1 MKSGFVAILGRPN
14 AGKSTLLN
22 ALTGE
27 KVAIVSAKPQTT
39 RNRIA
44 GVVEVAARKKGPL
57 QPAQEAAQIVFV
69 DTPGVHK
76 PGSHLDRRMLQEV
89 YEALETRDLVLV
101 LMDATRRVQL
111 EEAAGTGAGEEIGT
125 DASEVSPVSK
135 ARPGALGISLEPPA
149 GFTFESTESAVPQ
162 DPASVDGEAAGAPSI
177 SLEAPAGFNFE
188 STESALPQDP
198 ASVGEAPA
206 AGTRVAAL
214 KAGKVA
220 GPGRKNER
228 TNWASEDEF
237 LFGLI
242 RKVDCPVFLLLT
254 KIDLVPKDQLL
265 PLIDTLTKHFSFAQ
279 VIPVSARKRDGL
291 DILVRK
297 IIDVLPT
304 GERYYPKDQYT
315 DQPQRFMV
323 AELIRE
329 SILVETGEEVPYAAA
344 VVIERFEEAEPPAP
358 PRKKNQPPARL
369 PLTRIAAAIYCER
382 DGQKAILIGKGGA
395 KLKEIGTGARRQ
407 IESLLGTR
415 VYLELHVIVEPGWRE
430 SKGFVE
436 SLDWRNQ
443 LERLAGEQVS
453 KKPSDDD

>member
-44 GVVEVAARKKGPL
+44 GVVEVPGRKGVHP
-57 QPAQEAAQIVFV
+57 AAQIVFV

-76 PGSHLDRRMLQEV
+76 PASQLDRRMLQEI

-111 EEAAGTGAGEEIGT
+111 EAAA
-125 DASEVSPVSK
+125 APV
-135 ARPGALGISLEPPA
+135 
-149 GFTFESTESAVPQ
+149 V
-162 DPASVDGEAAGAPSI
+162 
-177 SLEAPAGFNFE
+177 APATDDLVK
-188 STESALPQDP
+188 SQVSD
-198 ASVGEAPA
+198 
-206 AGTRVAAL
+206 
-214 KAGKVA
+214 A
-220 GPGRKNER
+220 GPGAPGQDEEVAFPAKHER

-242 RKVDCPVFLLLT
+242 RKLDCPVFLVLT
-254 KIDLVPKDQLL
+254 KIDLVHKDHLL
-265 PLIDTLTKHFSFAQ
+265 PLIDTLTRQFKFAEI
-279 VIPVSARKRDGL
+279 IPVSARKRDGL
-291 DILVRK
+291 DLLVRK
-297 IIDVLPT
+297 IVEVLPT

-329 SILVETGEEVPYAAA
+329 SILVETGEEVPYASA
-344 VVIERFEEAEPPAP
+344 VVIEQYEEPEPAPP
-358 PRKKNQPPARL
+358 PRKKGPPARL

-382 DGQKAILIGKGGA
+382 DGQKAILIGKGGS

-415 VYLELHVIVEPGWRE
+415 VYLELHVIVEPNWRE
-430 SKGFVE
+430 SKSFVE

-443 LERLAGEQVS
+443 LERIAGDRIANTPPDEEG
-453 KKPSDDD
+453 

>member
-1 MKSGFVAILGRPN
+1 MIATPGIEIRDNRVWEYPLKSGFVAILGRPN

-44 GVVEVAARKKGPL
+44 GVVEV
-57 QPAQEAAQIVFV
+57 PAQKGVHPAAQIVFV

-101 LMDATRRVQL
+101 LMDATRKVQL
-111 EEAAGTGAGEEIGT
+111 EAAAKPARHSTEEGG
-125 DASEVSPVSK
+125 VPQV
-135 ARPGALGISLEPPA
+135 PLLGPGISDAPTPA
-149 GFTFESTESAVPQ
+149 PKH
-162 DPASVDGEAAGAPSI
+162 D
-177 SLEAPAGFNFE
+177 
-188 STESALPQDP
+188 
-198 ASVGEAPA
+198 
-206 AGTRVAAL
+206 
-214 KAGKVA
+214 
-220 GPGRKNER
+220 R

-242 RKVDCPVFLLLT
+242 RKLDCPVFLVLT
-254 KIDLVPKDQLL
+254 KIDLVPKDHLL
-265 PLIDTLTKHFSFAQ
+265 PLIDTLTKQFNFAEI
-279 VIPVSARKRDGL
+279 IPVSARKRDGL

-297 IIDVLPT
+297 IVGALPT

-329 SILVETGEEVPYAAA
+329 SILVETGEEVPYASA
-344 VVIERFEEAEPPAP
+344 VVIERFDEPKPFV
-358 PRKKNQPPARL
+358 PRKKGAVPARA
-369 PLTRIAAAIYCER
+369 PLTSIAAAIYCER
-382 DGQKAILIGKGGA
+382 DGQKAILIGKGGT
-395 KLKEIGTGARRQ
+395 KLKEIGTAARRQ

-415 VYLELHVIVEPGWRE
+415 VYLELHVIVEPNWRE
-430 SKGFVE
+430 SKSFVE

-443 LERLAGEQVS
+443 LERLAGDQITE
-453 KKPSDDD
+453 KPLDEEE

>member
-39 RNRIA
+39 RNRIV
-44 GVVEVAARKKGPL
+44 GVVEVAARKGQHP
-57 QPAQEAAQIVFV
+57 AAQIVFV

-76 PGSHLDRRMLQEV
+76 PGTQLDRRMLQEV
-89 YEALETRDLVLV
+89 YEALETRDVVLV

-111 EEAAGTGAGEEIGT
+111 EAAAEPENT
-125 DASEVSPVSK
+125 
-135 ARPGALGISLEPPA
+135 PGAPEPDDPDA
-149 GFTFESTESAVPQ
+149 ALNPPEGFTFESS
-162 DPASVDGEAAGAPSI
+162 DSG
-177 SLEAPAGFNFE
+177 
-188 STESALPQDP
+188 LPQTPRLADKDL
-198 ASVGEAPA
+198 A
-206 AGTRVAAL
+206 AGTQIAPL
-214 KAGKVA
+214 SAGTSKVPA
-220 GPGRKNER
+220 SSPRRQR

-242 RKVDCPVFLLLT
+242 RKVDCPVFLVLT
-254 KIDLVPKDQLL
+254 KIDLVPKDHLL
-265 PLIDTLTKHFSFAQ
+265 PLIDTLTKQFNFAQ
-279 VIPVSARKRDGL
+279 IIPISARKRDGL

-297 IIDVLPT
+297 IVDALPK
-304 GERYYPKDQYT
+304 GERYYPADQYT

-329 SILVETGEEVPYAAA
+329 SILVETGEEVPYASA
-344 VVIERFEEAEPPAP
+344 VVIERFEEPAP
-358 PRKKNQPPARL
+358 FVPRKKGAVPARL

-395 KLKEIGTGARRQ
+395 KLKEIGTGARRK

-415 VYLELHVIVEPGWRE
+415 VYLELHVIVEPNWRE
-430 SKGFVE
+430 SKGFIE

-443 LERLAGEQVS
+443 LERLGTDQSRATDAPE
-453 KKPSDDD
+453 DE

>member
-1 MKSGFVAILGRPN
+1 LKSGFVAILGRPN
-14 AGKSTLLN
+14 VGKSTLLN

-44 GVVEVAARKKGPL
+44 GVVEVPARKGQHP
-57 QPAQEAAQIVFV
+57 AAQIVFV

-111 EEAAGTGAGEEIGT
+111 EAAAEPAEEHQ
-125 DASEVSPVSK
+125 
-135 ARPGALGISLEPPA
+135 
-149 GFTFESTESAVPQ
+149 VPQ
-162 DPASVDGEAAGAPSI
+162 VPLLGPAISSSEKKGKSSHGA
-177 SLEAPAGFNFE
+177 
-188 STESALPQDP
+188 
-198 ASVGEAPA
+198 
-206 AGTRVAAL
+206 
-214 KAGKVA
+214 
-220 GPGRKNER
+220 
-228 TNWASEDEF
+228 WASEDEF

-242 RKVDCPVFLLLT
+242 RKLDCPVFLVLT
-254 KIDLVPKDQLL
+254 KIDLVPKDHLL
-265 PLIDTLTKHFSFAQ
+265 PLIDTLTRQFNFAQ
-279 VIPVSARKRDGL
+279 IIPVSARKRDGL
-291 DILVRK
+291 DILVKK
-297 IIDVLPT
+297 IVEVLPT

-344 VVIERFEEAEPPAP
+344 VVIEQFEEPAP
-358 PRKKNQPPARL
+358 FVPRKKGAVPARL

-415 VYLELHVIVEPGWRE
+415 VYLQLHVIVEAGWRE
-430 SKGFVE
+430 SKSFIE

-443 LERLAGEQVS
+443 LERLATNRFTERAS
-453 KKPSDDD
+453 DEDDPTKKSS

>member
-1 MKSGFVAILGRPN
+1 LKSGFVAILGRPN

-44 GVVEVAARKKGPL
+44 GVVEVPARKGVHP
-57 QPAQEAAQIVFV
+57 AAQIVFV

-76 PGSHLDRRMLQEV
+76 PGSQLDRRMLQEV

-111 EEAAGTGAGEEIGT
+111 EEAATTNET
-125 DASEVSPVSK
+125 
-135 ARPGALGISLEPPA
+135 
-149 GFTFESTESAVPQ
+149 
-162 DPASVDGEAAGAPSI
+162 AGAPGPDSGTGD
-177 SLEAPAGFNFE
+177 STNPSSQAPK
-188 STESALPQDP
+188 
-198 ASVGEAPA
+198 
-206 AGTRVAAL
+206 R
-214 KAGKVA
+214 
-220 GPGRKNER
+220 ER

-242 RKVDCPVFLLLT
+242 RKLDCPVFLLLT
-254 KIDLVPKDQLL
+254 KIDLVAKDQLL
-265 PLIDTLTKHFSFAQ
+265 PLIDTLTRHFGFAQ
-279 VIPVSARKRDGL
+279 VITISARKRDGM
-291 DILVRK
+291 DILLRK
-297 IIDVLPT
+297 IVEVLPT
-304 GERYYPKDQYT
+304 GERFYPKDQYT

-329 SILVETGEEVPYAAA
+329 RILAETGEEVPYASA
-344 VVIERFEEAEPPAP
+344 VVIERYEEAEPPAP
-358 PRKKNQPPARL
+358 PRKKGQPPARL

-382 DGQKAILIGKGGA
+382 DGQKAILIGKGGS
-395 KLKEIGTGARRQ
+395 KLKDIGSSARRQ
-407 IESLLGTR
+407 IESLIGTR

-430 SKGFVE
+430 SPAFVE

-443 LERLAGEQVS
+443 LEKLATNQIVE
-453 KKPSDDD
+453 KPAEE

>member
-1 MKSGFVAILGRPN
+1 LKSGFVAILGRPN

-44 GVVEVAARKKGPL
+44 GVVEVPAHKGVHP
-57 QPAQEAAQIVFV
+57 AAQIVFV

-89 YEALETRDLVLV
+89 YEALETRDVVLV

-111 EEAAGTGAGEEIGT
+111 EEAAKPE
-125 DASEVSPVSK
+125 
-135 ARPGALGISLEPPA
+135 LEPEPP
-149 GFTFESTESAVPQ
+149 TEP
-162 DPASVDGEAAGAPSI
+162 G
-177 SLEAPAGFNFE
+177 
-188 STESALPQDP
+188 
-198 ASVGEAPA
+198 
-206 AGTRVAAL
+206 
-214 KAGKVA
+214 
-220 GPGRKNER
+220 GPGLDSETGDTSNANEPKPKRATPQKNER

-279 VIPVSARKRDGL
+279 IIPVSARKRDGL
-291 DILVRK
+291 DILTRK
-297 IIDVLPT
+297 IVDALPT

-329 SILVETGEEVPYAAA
+329 RILVETGEEVPYASA

-358 PRKKNQPPARL
+358 PRKKGQAPARL

-382 DGQKAILIGKGGA
+382 DGQKAILIGKGGS

-443 LERLAGEQVS
+443 LEKLAGDQVTE
-453 KKPSDDD
+453 KAPDKDE

>member
-44 GVVEVAARKKGPL
+44 GVVEVPARKGVHP
-57 QPAQEAAQIVFV
+57 AAQIVFV

-89 YEALETRDLVLV
+89 YEALETRDVVLV

-111 EEAAGTGAGEEIGT
+111 EAAAEPDSGA
-125 DASEVSPVSK
+125 
-135 ARPGALGISLEPPA
+135 
-149 GFTFESTESAVPQ
+149 
-162 DPASVDGEAAGAPSI
+162 VDGIAEEPTSGAKAPGDSVGLNVEVKTPTYQSGAPV
-177 SLEAPAGFNFE
+177 P
-188 STESALPQDP
+188 PP
-198 ASVGEAPA
+198 K
-206 AGTRVAAL
+206 R
-214 KAGKVA
+214 
-220 GPGRKNER
+220 ER

-242 RKVDCPVFLLLT
+242 RKLDCPVFLLLT
-254 KIDLVPKDQLL
+254 KIDLVAKDQLL
-265 PLIDTLTKHFSFAQ
+265 PLIDTLTRHFGFAQ

-297 IIDVLPT
+297 IVEALPV

-329 SILVETGEEVPYAAA
+329 SILVETGEEVPYASA
-344 VVIERFEEAEPPAP
+344 VVIERYEEAEPPAP
-358 PRKKNQPPARL
+358 PRKKGQAPARL
-369 PLTRIAAAIYCER
+369 PHTRIAAAIYCER
-382 DGQKAILIGKGGA
+382 DGQKAILIGKGGS
-395 KLKEIGTGARRQ
+395 KLKEIGTGARLK
-407 IESLLGTR
+407 IESLIGTR

-430 SKGFVE
+430 SKSFVE

-443 LERLAGEQVS
+443 LERLVGDQITA
-453 KKPSDDD
+453 KPRDEDGSV

>member
-1 MKSGFVAILGRPN
+1 LKSGFVAILGRPN

-22 ALTGE
+22 ALIGE

-44 GVVEVAARKKGPL
+44 GVVEVPARRGL
-57 QPAQEAAQIVFV
+57 HQAAQIVFV

-111 EEAAGTGAGEEIGT
+111 EETAAVDVDVLASSNSQPGTAG
-125 DASEVSPVSK
+125 P
-135 ARPGALGISLEPPA
+135 
-149 GFTFESTESAVPQ
+149 STP
-162 DPASVDGEAAGAPSI
+162 
-177 SLEAPAGFNFE
+177 
-188 STESALPQDP
+188 
-198 ASVGEAPA
+198 
-206 AGTRVAAL
+206 VAA
-214 KAGKVA
+214 ATFA
-220 GPGRKNER
+220 QDDSAAIRKQTER

-242 RKVDCPVFLLLT
+242 RKIDCPVFLVLT
-254 KIDLVPKDQLL
+254 KIDLVPKDHLL
-265 PLIDTLTKHFSFAQ
+265 PLIDTLTKRFNFAQ
-279 VIPVSARKRDGL
+279 IIPVSARKRDGL
-291 DILVRK
+291 DILLRK
-297 IIDVLPT
+297 IVDALPL

-329 SILVETGEEVPYAAA
+329 SILVETGEEVPYASA
-344 VVIERFEEAEPPAP
+344 VVIEQFEEPAP
-358 PRKKNQPPARL
+358 FVPRKKGAVPARA

-415 VYLELHVIVEPGWRE
+415 VYLELHVIVEPNWRE
-430 SKGFVE
+430 SKAFVE

-443 LERLAGEQVS
+443 LERLAGEQITE
-453 KKPSDDD
+453 KHPGEEE

>member
-1 MKSGFVAILGRPN
+1 LKSGFVAILGRPN

-44 GVVEVAARKKGPL
+44 GVVEVPARKGRHS
-57 QPAQEAAQIVFV
+57 AAQIVFV

-76 PGSHLDRRMLQEV
+76 PGSQLDRRMLQEV
-89 YEALETRDLVLV
+89 YEALETRDVVLV

-111 EEAAGTGAGEEIGT
+111 EEAAEI
-125 DASEVSPVSK
+125 
-135 ARPGALGISLEPPA
+135 PP
-149 GFTFESTESAVPQ
+149 ST
-162 DPASVDGEAAGAPSI
+162 
-177 SLEAPAGFNFE
+177 
-188 STESALPQDP
+188 
-198 ASVGEAPA
+198 PA
-206 AGTRVAAL
+206 AAPKHQRS
-214 KAGKVA
+214 
-220 GPGRKNER
+220 
-228 TNWASEDEF
+228 NWASEDEF

-242 RKVDCPVFLLLT
+242 RNLDCPVFLVLT
-254 KIDLVPKDQLL
+254 KIDLVPKDHLL
-265 PLIDTLTKHFSFAQ
+265 PLIDTLTKHFNFAQ
-279 VIPVSARKRDGL
+279 IIPVSARKRDGL
-291 DILVRK
+291 DLLTRK
-297 IIDVLPT
+297 IVEALPT

-329 SILVETGEEVPYAAA
+329 RILIETGEEVPYASA

-358 PRKKNQPPARL
+358 PRKTAVPGDGSMSQGRKKNQAPARL
-369 PLTRIAAAIYCER
+369 SLTRIAAAIYCER
-382 DGQKAILIGKGGA
+382 AGQKAILIGKGGS

-430 SKGFVE
+430 SRGFVE

-443 LERLAGEQVS
+443 LQRLAGEQVT
-453 KKPSDDD
+453 KPDQGE

>member
-1 MKSGFVAILGRPN
+1 LKSGFVAILGRPN

-44 GVVEVAARKKGPL
+44 GVVEVPARKGVHP
-57 QPAQEAAQIVFV
+57 AAQIVFV

-111 EEAAGTGAGEEIGT
+111 EAAAQPATDLAENPGTPIPTDGHPERTLSEAKGE
-125 DASEVSPVSK
+125 SK
-135 ARPGALGISLEPPA
+135 DLHLRVPQVLPLRPGIAEPP
-149 GFTFESTESAVPQ
+149 VP
-162 DPASVDGEAAGAPSI
+162 
-177 SLEAPAGFNFE
+177 
-188 STESALPQDP
+188 
-198 ASVGEAPA
+198 
-206 AGTRVAAL
+206 RH
-214 KAGKVA
+214 
-220 GPGRKNER
+220 ER

-242 RKVDCPVFLLLT
+242 SKLDCPVFLLLT
-254 KIDLVPKDQLL
+254 KIDLVPKDHLL
-265 PLIDTLTKHFSFAQ
+265 PLIDTLTRQFGFAQ
-279 VIPVSARKRDGL
+279 VIPISARKRDGL
-291 DILVRK
+291 DLLTRK
-297 IIDVLPT
+297 IIEVLPV

-329 SILVETGEEVPYAAA
+329 SILAETGEEVPYASA

-358 PRKKNQPPARL
+358 PRKKGQAPARL

-382 DGQKAILIGKGGA
+382 DGQKAILIGKGGS
-395 KLKEIGTGARRQ
+395 KLKEIGTSARLK

-415 VYLELHVIVEPGWRE
+415 VYLELHVIVEAGWRE
-430 SKGFVE
+430 SKSFVE

-443 LERLAGEQVS
+443 LERLAGDQITE
-453 KKPSDDD
+453 KPPGKDE

>member
-1 MKSGFVAILGRPN
+1 LKSGFVAILGRPN

-44 GVVEVAARKKGPL
+44 GVVEV
-57 QPAQEAAQIVFV
+57 PAQKGVHPAAQIVFV

-89 YEALETRDLVLV
+89 YEALETRDVVLV

-111 EEAAGTGAGEEIGT
+111 EAAAGPVGESVTSSDGSVESQV
-125 DASEVSPVSK
+125 SEAKPFDKLRADS
-135 ARPGALGISLEPPA
+135 
-149 GFTFESTESAVPQ
+149 
-162 DPASVDGEAAGAPSI
+162 GAPSV
-177 SLEAPAGFNFE
+177 PGN
-188 STESALPQDP
+188 
-198 ASVGEAPA
+198 
-206 AGTRVAAL
+206 L
-214 KAGKVA
+214 KH
-220 GPGRKNER
+220 ER

-254 KIDLVPKDQLL
+254 KIDLVPKDHLL
-265 PLIDTLTKHFSFAQ
+265 PLIDTLTRQFNFAQ
-279 VIPVSARKRDGL
+279 IIPVSARKRDGL
-291 DILVRK
+291 DLLMRK
-297 IIDVLPT
+297 IVEALPK

-329 SILVETGEEVPYAAA
+329 SILVETGEEVPYASA
-344 VVIERFEEAEPPAP
+344 VVIERFEEPEPFV
-358 PRKKNQPPARL
+358 PRKKNAVPARA
-369 PLTRIAAAIYCER
+369 PLTRVAAAIYCER

-395 KLKEIGTGARRQ
+395 KLKEIGTGARRN

-415 VYLELHVIVEPGWRE
+415 VYLELHVIVEPNWRE
-430 SKGFVE
+430 SKSFVE

-443 LERLAGEQVS
+443 LERLGVDQITAAVPDEGE
-453 KKPSDDD
+453 